1 VTHEMEEFRIKE
13 AYARRKALVPPGRY
27 SWFNRGNIVMQQ
39 ELERCLLSFLDRFG
53 CAPLHNR
60 LILDVGCGAGY
71 WLRNLIRWGAEPENM
86 YGIDLLDERIADA
99 RRLLPKSV
107 TLINGNATKLEF
119 PDATFDLV
127 TQFTVF
133 SSILD
138 VTVKQ
143 KIAGEML
150 RVLKPSG
157 RIIWYDFYLNN
168 PWNPDVRGVRKREI
182 FHLFPS
188 CRSHFQRLT
197 LAAPAARA
205 LGRVSPA
212 LCQMLSSIKLFSTHY
227 LAFLAKS

>member
-1 VTHEMEEFRIKE
+1 MTHEMEEFRIKE

-133 SSILD
+133 
-138 VTVKQ
+138 
-143 KIAGEML
+143 
-150 RVLKPSG
+150 
-157 RIIWYDFYLNN
+157 
-168 PWNPDVRGVRKREI
+168 RKREI